1 VNKLQR
7 KYLQSNLV
15 MILLIAFVIVF
26 QDDKLAAQLAFIP
39 VIVYAAL
46 NYKFLQKIER
56 FGPSP
61 KEVIESNTV
70 VKTITIGLLGIEI
83 SFIYYCFLAGSDIST
98 MIDGI
103 GILLLAI
110 MGPLLPALLASRI
123 MLFRRLGVA
132 DYNY

>member
-1 VNKLQR
+1 
-7 KYLQSNLV
+7 
-15 MILLIAFVIVF
+15 
-26 QDDKLAAQLAFIP
+26 
-39 VIVYAAL
+39 
-46 NYKFLQKIER
+46 
-56 FGPSP
+56 
-61 KEVIESNTV
+61 VIESNTV

>member
-1 VNKLQR
+1 MNKLQR

-15 MILLIAFVIVF
+15 MMLLIAFVIVF

-83 SFIYYCFLAGSDIST
+83 GLRRFLK
-98 MIDGI
+98 
-103 GILLLAI
+103 
-110 MGPLLPALLASRI
+110 
-123 MLFRRLGVA
+123 
-132 DYNY
+132 